1 MIRKIIKKYNIYI
14 LIFSILYLFQRFI
27 FLDFL
32 SINKIL
38 VFKYFYV
45 HEFVFIVTS
54 FFITK
59 HCFKIEHLDW

>member
-45 HEFVFIVTS
+45 HEFVFIATS

-59 HCFKIEHLDW
+59 HCFKIEHLD